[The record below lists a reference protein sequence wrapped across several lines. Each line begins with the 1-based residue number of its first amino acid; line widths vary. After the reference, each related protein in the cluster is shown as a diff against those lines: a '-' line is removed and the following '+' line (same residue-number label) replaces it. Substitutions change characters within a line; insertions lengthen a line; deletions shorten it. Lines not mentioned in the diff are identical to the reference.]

1 MENLESIGRLISCI
15 YRCGQFHIAKKL
27 EFYKIGRGQF
37 SFLMTLYNC
46 DGVNQENIAKNLRMD
61 KSTAARAVQKLMK
74 EGYVIKERDSS
85 DKRAYKVFLTGKA
98 KIIKPKIIK
107 ILSEWTETLFSD
119 FTENERKIFTKFLN
133 KIVNNVD
140 KYCSIKE

>member
-1 MENLESIGRLISCI
+1 MEKQESIGRLISCI

-27 EFYKIGRGQF
+27 EFFKIGRGQF

-74 EGYVIKERDSS
+74 EGYVIKKRDPS
-85 DKRAYKVFLTGKA
+85 DKRAFKVFLTEKA
-98 KIIKPKIIK
+98 KIFKPKIIK
-107 ILSEWTETLFSD
+107 ILSEWTEVLLSD
-119 FTENERKIFTKFLN
+119 FTEDERKIFSKFLK
-133 KIVNNVD
+133 KIVKNVD
-140 KYCSIKE
+140 QYYSIKE